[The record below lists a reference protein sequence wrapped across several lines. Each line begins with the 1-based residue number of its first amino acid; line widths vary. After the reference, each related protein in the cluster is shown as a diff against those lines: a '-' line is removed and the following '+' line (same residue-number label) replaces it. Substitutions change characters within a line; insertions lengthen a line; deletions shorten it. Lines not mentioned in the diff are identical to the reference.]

1 MSTGTA
7 QAHELI
13 SAQYVNGKLAFA
25 AMGGLSQPSVLISGS

>member
-1 MSTGTA
+1 MSTSTS

-13 SAQYVNGKLAFA
+13 GAHSVNGKLALA